1 MPRADAARRR
11 AWLGTGA
18 PSTLAAAVAASAA
31 TLALLAACSAPASP
45 THPAQGPLPDGLT
58 VGVQQGRLD
67 VEARRLV
74 VHLENGGSSPV
85 TIERV
90 EVVLPELGAEL
101 VYADEVEL
109 TADDAIDLRLEL
121 PAPGCAGDADGAA
134 SDAEPVVRLEGRG
147 SASGTAF
154 AGELAP
160 DDPFETLPRI
170 AAADCLEAS
179 VAEVAAITMPEHLR
193 LEGSGAAQRAWIDV
207 AVTPEPSGDGSLAVG
222 LVRGSTL
229 LGNEAGTDWPLDL
242 EIAPGEA
249 PSVVPLAVR
258 PARCDPHVL
267 ADDKRGTI
275 LAFVV
280 ETGDGRSGMI
290 DRPSSDTLKA
300 ELYDYVTE
308 RCELQ

>member
-1 MPRADAARRR
+1 M
-11 AWLGTGA
+11 
-18 PSTLAAAVAASAA
+18 LAV
-31 TLALLAACSAPASP
+31 LAGCSAPADP
-45 THPAQGPLPDGLT
+45 TGPGPLPDGLT

-90 EVVLPELGAEL
+90 EVELPALGAEL

-121 PAPGCAGDADGAA
+121 PPAGCAEGEAGAGDA
-134 SDAEPVVRLEGRG
+134 EPLVRLEGRG
-147 SASGTAF
+147 AAGGAAF

-179 VAEVAAITMPEHLR
+179 VSEVAAITMPEHLR

-207 AVTPEPSGDGSLAVG
+207 AVTPVPSGDGSLAVE

-242 EIAPGEA
+242 EIAPGDA

>member
-18 PSTLAAAVAASAA
+18 PSTLAAAAASVA
-31 TLALLAACSAPASP
+31 TLALLAACSAPAGGP
-45 THPAQGPLPDGLT
+45 GPLPDGLT

-101 VYADEVEL
+101 AYADEVEL

-121 PAPGCAGDADGAA
+121 PPPGCAEDEDGAA
-134 SDAEPVVRLEGRG
+134 SDTEPVVRLEGRG
-147 SASGTAF
+147 GSSGAAF
-154 AGELAP
+154 AGERAP

-170 AAADCLEAS
+170 VAADCLEAS
-179 VAEVAAITMPEHLR
+179 VAEVATITMPEHLR
-193 LEGSGAAQRAWIDV
+193 VEGSGAAQRAWIDV
-207 AVTPEPSGDGSLAVG
+207 AVDPAPSGDGSLAIE

-229 LGNEAGTDWPLDL
+229 LGNEAGTDWPLGL
-242 EIAPGEA
+242 EIAPSDP

-258 PARCDPHVL
+258 PARCDAHVL

-280 ETGDGRSGMI
+280 TTGDGRSGMI
-290 DRPSSDTLKA
+290 DRPSSDALKA